1 MPIKFKELNFLW
13 KFLQTVIG
21 QLKSNQFVRF
31 QSSWKIVKKD
41 LKDFTITNTTTEE
54 KVYNLTKDLE
64 DMKQRK
70 KAFCKAYNQE
80 IKRLNAEIRDLIVP
94 EEKVEL
100 P

>member
-1 MPIKFKELNFLW
+1 MIE
-13 KFLQTVIG
+13 T
-21 QLKSNQFVRF
+21 
-31 QSSWKIVKKD
+31 
-41 LKDFTITNTTTEE
+41 TTNITTEE

-70 KAFCKAYNQE
+70 KAFNKAYSEE
-80 IKRLNAEIRDLIVP
+80 IKRIQSEIKDLILP

>member
-1 MPIKFKELNFLW
+1 
-13 KFLQTVIG
+13 
-21 QLKSNQFVRF
+21 VRF
-31 QSSWKIVKKD
+31 AGMGDKRLHASSCKLHEIHRCDKG
-41 LKDFTITNTTTEE
+41 LPHFGSNNFMTETTTNITTEE

-70 KAFCKAYNQE
+70 KAFCKAYNEE
-80 IKRLNAEIRDLIVP
+80 IKRIQAEIKDLIVP